1 MSLEFPIICAFVLA
15 MLFVGCSA
23 APENTPLPPGPSPT
37 PPSELPGQCSI
48 TGAAYELR
56 RDAPPI
62 ETEFPYNGIV
72 SPLGNW
78 RAQTFP
84 TLLLL
89 TKIDDA
95 TTVSFPLPADGGT
108 RAEEQLLWSPDERWL
123 TLEYRFSLA
132 KGGTQFFRGVYGIN
146 GAAYETL
153 AVTATSLPARW
164 TNDGL
169 LFVRQP
175 QPHRFTLIL
184 WNQNALT
191 TLADDLTL
199 PPFYAP
205 DGSHIAL
212 YDGNSVDLFN
222 PAEASRSLWVENIG
236 RLETVIWS
244 PDGNAAAL
252 KVARDE
258 GESLLL
264 AFVGG
269 RSTITLRD
277 GLSGLGDPLWSPD
290 SSMLAFTQ
298 SVSSLPVEL
307 EVAAIDGS
315 SIWTFSSF
323 PLAWTLH
330 WYPCD

>member
-1 MSLEFPIICAFVLA
+1 MSLEFPVVGVFVLA
-15 MLFVGCSA
+15 LLLAGCHA

-37 PPSELPGQCSI
+37 PPSELPSQCSI

-56 RDAPPI
+56 RDAPVM
-62 ETEFPYNGIV
+62 ETVFPYNGIV

-78 RAQTFP
+78 RAQTYP
-84 TLLLL
+84 TMLVL
-89 TKIDDA
+89 TKIDDD
-95 TTVSFPLPADGGT
+95 TTVNFLLPADGGT
-108 RAEEQLLWSPDERWL
+108 RAEEQLLWSPNERWV

-146 GAAYETL
+146 GTAYETL
-153 AVTATSLPARW
+153 AVTSTSLPARW

-175 QPHRFTLIL
+175 QPHRFTLML

-205 DGSHIAL
+205 DGSRIAL
-212 YDGNSVDLFN
+212 YDGISVDLFN
-222 PAEASRSLWVENIG
+222 LAEVSRSLWVGNVDRLENI
-236 RLETVIWS
+236 IWS
-244 PDGNAAAL
+244 PDGSTAAL

-264 AFVGG
+264 VFMDG
-269 RSTITLRD
+269 RLTITLRS

-298 SVSSLPVEL
+298 SIGSTPVEL
-307 EVAAIDGS
+307 EVVAIDGR
-315 SIWTFSSF
+315 SIWTFSPF
-323 PLAWTLH
+323 PLEWMLL
-330 WYPCD
+330 WFPCD